1 MAPVQPSDY
10 LWQNLC
16 ALLGVPTAT
25 SIDKVHKAVSSPDR
39 PVSRGSIQRIK
50 ERDGHRSTDVLA
62 DIASKLG
69 VEVWQLLI
77 PDATRAK
84 LDAAAQAV
92 DAGGPAPG
100 EAQWLAIYRALSPQD
115 RARALAVMAAMF
127 PAALMQQ
134 DPSSSAPAPAPIQD
148 AGPPTG
154 MPRGASQL

>member
-16 ALLGVPTAT
+16 ALLGVSTAT

-62 DIASKLG
+62 DIAAKLG

-77 PDATRAK
+77 PDATRARI
-84 LDAAAQAV
+84 DAAAQAV
-92 DAGGPAPG
+92 AAGGPAPA
-100 EAQWLAIYRALSPQD
+100 EAQWLAIYRAMTPD
-115 RARALAVMAAMF
+115 ERARALAVIASAF
-127 PAALMQQ
+127 PDALLRSSPSGGGPEPAPQQ
-134 DPSSSAPAPAPIQD
+134 DQAPPSAAR
-148 AGPPTG
+148 
-154 MPRGASQL
+154 RGALQP

>member
-1 MAPVQPSDY
+1 MRPVQPSDY

-16 ALLGVPTAT
+16 TLLGVPTAT

-77 PDATRAK
+77 PDATRDK

-92 DAGGPAPG
+92 EAGGPAPG
-100 EAQWLAIYRALSPQD
+100 EAQWLSVYRALSPQD

-127 PAALMQQ
+127 PGALLQP
-134 DPSSSAPAPAPIQD
+134 DPSGSAPDQGPSQGS
-148 AGPPTG
+148 GPPIG
-154 MPRGASQL
+154 MPRGALPL